1 MKKRTQSIGKS
12 TGNNKTKMKV
22 YKSSEAIR
30 LAERN
35 GWVLV
40 RTRGNHRYYKHPDNL
55 KLLLISKNLNRIVWE
70 RCVHEFNLDLSL

>member
-1 MKKRTQSIGKS
+1 MKKRTQPIGKS
-12 TGNNKTKMKV
+12 TGKNKTKMKI
-22 YKSSEAIR
+22 YKTSEAIR

-40 RTRGNHRYYKHPDNL
+40 RTRGNHRYYKHPDNM

>member
-1 MKKRTQSIGKS
+1 MKKRTQTVGKS
-12 TGNNKTKMKV
+12 TGKSKTKMKT

-40 RTRGNHRYYKHPDNL
+40 RTRGNHRYYKHPDNP
-55 KLLLISKNLNRIVWE
+55 KLLLISKDLNRIVWE